1 MYIRIMNVGLIDTHA
16 HLDRF
21 ITNGEISKLISD
33 ARAAGVEKIITQS
46 ASFDDWTKYKDLAS
60 THENIYWAVG
70 LHPEDITQYSSLQ
83 LDALGS
89 FFAEDAPARPVAI
102 GEIGL
107 DFFRK
112 DSWTENPDDVVMRQ
126 SEIFE
131 RQLYFAKQFGC
142 PVVIH
147 ARSANRECLDT
158 LHRVGMD
165 FSKVVFHCF
174 SGSLSELDELISE
187 GGRASFTGIITYKN
201 ASEMRECMLAQG
213 VERVMFETDC
223 PYLSP
228 EPLRG
233 SVNVPANL
241 RLTVEYAAR
250 EVFKIPFEELARISS
265 ANAEEF
271 FGI

>member
-1 MYIRIMNVGLIDTHA
+1 MYFPSMNAGLIDTHA

-21 ITNGEISKLISD
+21 LKNGEISGVLSA
-33 ARAAGVEKIITQS
+33 ARGAGVEKIITQS
-46 ASFDDWTKYKDLAS
+46 ASFDDWAKYRDLAAS
-60 THENIYWAVG
+60 EQNVYWAVG
-70 LHPEDITQYSSLQ
+70 LHPEDITEYSSLQ
-83 LDALGS
+83 LEALGS
-89 FFAEDAPARPVAI
+89 FFAEDGRARPVAI

-107 DFFRK
+107 DFFRRS
-112 DSWTENPDDVVMRQ
+112 SWTEDAAKVISRQ
-126 SEIFE
+126 TEIFE

-142 PVVIH
+142 PVVVH
-147 ARSANRECLDT
+147 ARSANRECLDA
-158 LHRVGMD
+158 LRRVGMD

-174 SGSLSELDELISE
+174 SGNLSELDELVSG
-187 GGRASFTGIITYKN
+187 GGRASFTGIITYKS
-201 ASEMRECMLAQG
+201 ASEMRGCMLAQG
-213 VERVMFETDC
+213 LDRVMFETDC

-233 SVNVPANL
+233 SVNTPANL

-250 EVFKIPFEELARISS
+250 EVFKIPFGELAEISS